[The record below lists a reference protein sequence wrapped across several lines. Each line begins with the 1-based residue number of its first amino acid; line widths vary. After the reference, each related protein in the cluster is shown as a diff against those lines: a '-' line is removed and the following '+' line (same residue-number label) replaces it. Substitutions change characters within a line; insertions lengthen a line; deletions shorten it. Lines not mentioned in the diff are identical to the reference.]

1 VIQTPDGACAEERE
15 SGSRWGALKPLEHFH
30 LFNADNLA
38 TLGRRTG
45 FTKVRRFAAFEM
57 ADGNFVAVMRT

>member
-1 VIQTPDGACAEERE
+1 MIQTPDGACAEARG
-15 SGSRWGALKPLEHFH
+15 SGSRWGALKPLEHLH

-45 FTKVRRFAAFEM
+45 FTEVQRFAPFKM
-57 ADGNFVAVMRT
+57 ADGNVVTVMRK